1 MRRAALVLLG
11 LLSLPLA
18 GCDLLGIEGASAVA
32 ARREAEGKAIGG
44 ACRHAARSIE
54 QCYASNKRADKAAV
68 FAGWREMNDYMRENQ
83 IEAMPAPAQ
92 PPAAERGESEERDER
107 GESREGNEGGQGSKR
122 GDSGNTE
129 GKGGAP
135 GKGAAKADA
144 GMPAAPPAAK
154 TAAAAKT
161 TR

>member
-92 PPAAERGESEERDER
+92 PPAAERGESEER
-107 GESREGNEGGQGSKR
+107 GESREGIEGGQGSKR

-144 GMPAAPPAAK
+144 GMPAAPPTAK